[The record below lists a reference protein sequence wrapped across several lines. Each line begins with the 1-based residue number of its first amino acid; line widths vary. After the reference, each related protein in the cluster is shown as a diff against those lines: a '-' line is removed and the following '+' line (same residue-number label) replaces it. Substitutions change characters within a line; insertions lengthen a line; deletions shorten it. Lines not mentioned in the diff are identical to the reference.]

1 MKPSFVPKDIA
12 EYEERIAFGLTAR
25 QMLWGGIAIASG
37 LSFYCLTTLVLR
49 LPDDLCIYGTVMLA
63 FGLFWMGWR
72 KWQNVRPY
80 TDKVK
85 AMWAFWHTKQ
95 RVVYTNEEASYLKGG
110 KNGLEKTKSDR
121 KINKQYITEHRK
133 ESRKRRK

>member
-1 MKPSFVPKDIA
+1 MKSSFVPKDIA
-12 EYEERIAFGLTAR
+12 EDEERIAFGLTAR

-37 LSFYCLTTLVLR
+37 LSFYCLTTLVLHI
-49 LPDDLCIYGTVMLA
+49 PDDICIYGTVMLA

-85 AMWAFWHTKQ
+85 AMLAFWQTKQ
-95 RVVYTNEEASYLKGG
+95 KVVYTNEASYLKGG
-110 KNGLEKTKSDR
+110 KNGLEKTKTDR
-121 KINKQYITEHRK
+121 KINKQHITEHRK
-133 ESRKRRK
+133 RRK